1 MRVFLAQTKPTL
13 GNVEKN
19 LNQMITIIKDQIG
32 KSDIVV
38 FPELSLTGY
47 LLEEMVFD
55 VAIESVPKE
64 LLELSREISII
75 FGAVEL
81 GKDMFHYNS
90 AFYLEDG
97 EIKHIHRKVYPPTY
111 GLFDERRY
119 FKAGEKIEAF
129 NTKFGRVGI
138 LICEDVF
145 HQSSTYILGQDGA
158 EVVFIIANSPARLS
172 SKGLGIKN
180 GWDAIC
186 SSAALTNSYFVI
198 RVNRVGIEDGV
209 SFWGGSAV
217 FSPSGE
223 KLVELQEFEEGWGI
237 EKIDRKEI
245 IKERFSSNSIKDENV
260 SLVLKELKRIEK
272 VKN

>member
-19 LNQMITIIKDQIG
+19 LNQMTTIIKDQIG

-64 LLELSREISII
+64 LLELSKKISII

-119 FKAGEKIEAF
+119 FKAGERIEAF

-138 LICEDVF
+138 LICEDAF
-145 HQSSTYILGQDGA
+145 HQSSTYVLGQDGA
-158 EVVFIIANSPARLS
+158 EVVFMIANSPARLS
-172 SKGLGIKN
+172 SKGLGIKD

-186 SSAALTNSYFVI
+186 SSAALTNNYYIV

-209 SFWGGSAV
+209 NFWGGSAV

-223 KLVELQEFEEGWGI
+223 KLIELQEFEESWGKV
-237 EKIDRKEI
+237 ELNRKNI
-245 IKERFSSNSIKDENV
+245 IKERFSSSSIKDENV
-260 SLVLKELKRIEK
+260 DLVLKELKRIK
-272 VKN
+272 RIKN